1 MLQIPAAAT
10 VAIDQDTGL
19 RNVELRYPLIL
30 LKVKGSLRRHVEFWQ
45 SMGAPKFI
53 LSVFSEGYHSVAIR
67 ASNARECL
75 YKQQV
80 SLKPLI
86 ICSRISFGALTLG

>member
-30 LKVKGSLRRHVEFWQ
+30 LKVKGSLRRHVEFWRI
-45 SMGAPKFI
+45 MGAPKFI

-75 YKQQV
+75 YKQ
-80 SLKPLI
+80 
-86 ICSRISFGALTLG
+86 